1 MENTMVKKIYSSHE
15 PDGTTKQFTATSF
28 AEATET
34 YYKIGCTGRLFLSI
48 HFEEQPL
55 IYRTLRNQRILLEG
69 KSNAIHSN

>member
-1 MENTMVKKIYSSHE
+1 MVKKVYLSHE

-55 IYRTLRNQRILLEG
+55 IYRTLYNERLISAG
-69 KSNAIHSN
+69 KSYA